1 MLQTL
6 ILRDFVIVDQL
17 ELDFAAGFTV
27 LTGETGA
34 GKSILLD
41 ALSLVLGERADSSQI
56 REGCKRGEISAF
68 FRLEPQLQPSLQNWL
83 EEQGFPLED
92 NGESLIL
99 KRIIETNGRS
109 RAFING
115 SVATLIQLRQA
126 GDQLV
131 DIHGQHAHQLL
142 LKGGAQRDL
151 LDHHAG
157 LSALAKNVAE
167 HFRLWNDSRRR
178 LAQAENAG
186 QDMQRERERLTWQ
199 LEELQALSPQEG
211 EWLTIQSDHARLAN
225 AAKIISGCQ
234 AVIDGLSEVENSVA
248 TVLSKSN
255 AEIQALSAHDSKL
268 AEISATLEAA
278 QIQIDEAVH
287 SLTRYLQKIELDPDR
302 LEETEARMQAL
313 HGAARKFK
321 VLTEQLP
328 QLLLETED
336 SLATLAAA
344 QNIELLK
351 KQVAV
356 AEADFMKL
364 AQQLSQQR
372 LSMAKQ
378 LSQEV
383 TAAMQG
389 LSMAGGQLQISLL
402 PLAEGSAG
410 GLEQIEFLVAAHPGA
425 TPRPLA
431 KVASGGELARISL
444 AISVITSQAAFTP
457 TLIFDE
463 VDAGIGGA
471 VAETVGRLLRQ
482 LGESHQILCVT
493 HLPQVA
499 AQGNQHLKV
508 SKAVSKTH
516 NQEKTLSH
524 VSPLNRTERVEEI
537 ARMLGGSTL
546 TETTRRHAREL
557 LEQH

>member
-508 SKAVSKTH
+508 SKAVSKTPD
-516 NQEKTLSH
+516 QEKTLSH

-537 ARMLGGSTL
+537 ARMLGGATL